1 MRIALGGI
9 THEANTFCPHH
20 TDLDDFR
27 ARQLACGDEM
37 LADWQS
43 TRTEQAGAM
52 SVLAHAPECEV
63 VPTLLAR
70 ALSGAPVH
78 REAFRPLLDELLARL
93 RSAGPLDGVLLVL
106 HGAMMAEGV
115 PDATG
120 EILAQV
126 RALVGPDVPVVGTLD
141 LHANVTARMARE
153 ATALIGYHTAPHV
166 DMFETGRKAAQLLLG
181 CVRGELAPTTALV
194 RLPMLLPPE
203 NSTHAWGP
211 LAEIID
217 MALQV
222 ERAESII
229 HVGIYPVQPWLDTAD
244 VACAVIVIAD
254 GDLQAAEI
262 HAQALAAAFWAR
274 REAFVSE
281 LVPPAEAVRRAL
293 AREAGTVILCD
304 SADST
309 TSGSTGDSTAVLRAA
324 LDALPPLDAVLPSDA
339 AHPTGQVAL
348 LNVVD
353 PPAVAAMIEAGV
365 GAMVSLEVGG
375 VLAPCYFEP
384 VHITGQVKTLSDGT
398 FTFQGP
404 GMRGVAHH
412 MGRTAVLYAG
422 DIHLVVMERAVSQWD
437 PELYRSV
444 GEEPAAA
451 RIVLVKSP
459 MAFRAA
465 YEGIY
470 DEVIVVR
477 APGAADPNLAS
488 LPWQHL
494 PRPIY
499 PLDPDMDYGPAP
511 DHGPVPS
518 SDRRSPGTGP

>member
-1 MRIALGGI
+1 MRVALGGI

-27 ARQLACGDEM
+27 ARQLARGDEI
-37 LADWQS
+37 LAGWQS

-70 ALSGAPVH
+70 ALSGAPV
-78 REAFRPLLDELLARL
+78 RQEAFRLLRDELLTRL
-93 RSAGPLDGVLLVL
+93 GSAGPLDGVLLVL
-106 HGAMMAEGV
+106 HGAMMAEDA

-120 EILAQV
+120 EILAHV
-126 RALVGPDVPVVGTLD
+126 RALVGPEVPIVGTLD
-141 LHANVTARMARE
+141 LHANVTARMMRE

-166 DMFETGRKAAQLLLG
+166 DMFETGHKAAQLLLG

-222 ERAESII
+222 EEAEKII

-244 VACAVIVIAD
+244 VACAVTVIAD
-254 GDLQAAEI
+254 GDLQAAKD

-281 LVPPAEAVRRAL
+281 LVPPTEAVRRAL
-293 AREAGTVILCD
+293 ARREGTVILCD

-309 TSGSTGDSTAVLRAA
+309 TSGSTGDSTTVLHAL
-324 LDALPPLDAVLPSDA
+324 LDALPPSDA
-339 AHPTGQVAL
+339 APTTGQVAL

-353 PPAVAAMIEAGV
+353 PPAVAAAIEAGV

-375 VLAPCYFEP
+375 VLAPRYFEP
-384 VHITGQVKTLSDGT
+384 VHITGRVKTLSDGT

-422 DIHLVVMERAVSQWD
+422 GIHLVVMERAVSQWD
-437 PELYRSV
+437 PQLYRSV
-444 GEEPAAA
+444 GEEPTAA

-499 PLDPDMDYGPAP
+499 PLDPDL
-511 DHGPVPS
+511 DHGPVPL